1 MNPMEAVAL
10 CDHNNKENIPPSKH
24 TNPVTVNVQSFKKST
39 KRRILRKP
47 LADIT
52 NLFNNS
58 AQLRADQES
67 SNSLVPTCTTF
78 ASACASRSRK
88 RKAIELEEIDP
99 IQVTSSMSLR
109 MGFR

>member
-1 MNPMEAVAL
+1 MEAVAL
-10 CDHNNKENIPPSKH
+10 CDHNNKENIPPTKH
-24 TNPVTVNVQSFKKST
+24 TNPVPVNVQSFKKST

-67 SNSLVPTCTTF
+67 SNSLVPTMF
-78 ASACASRSRK
+78 ASACAPNSRK

-99 IQVTSSMSLR
+99 IQVTSSLSLR